1 MALLLRAVPVCAF
14 DPTLRVDYVFTGGR
28 GTASIALVRMSVTEG
43 WYGRSVNLDKL
54 IVPGHG
60 QIRLTDDATGKTIY
74 LNSFSTLYQEWLATP
89 EAKTTIKS
97 FENTYLLPMPEG
109 KATIQVCLQNVIGD
123 TICTYAHKV
132 VPTDILIAHKQA
144 SDIPAKYIH
153 KGGDPKQCIDVA
165 IVGEGYTARERKLFF
180 RDAQATVDALF
191 SHEPFKH
198 HQKDF
203 NFVAIVPASKQS
215 GVSLP
220 RKNDWRTTPFGSH
233 FDTFY
238 SARYLTIE
246 QLSCVHDALDGLPYE
261 HLIILANTDTYG
273 GGGIYGSYAM
283 GTSDN
288 ELSDVV
294 FVHEFGHSFAG
305 LGDEYYDSSTAYQ
318 DFYPAGVEPW
328 EPNITTCVDFDSKWK
343 DMIEEATPV
352 PTPNDPEKYYGIV
365 GLFEGAGYMTK
376 GCWRPY
382 YECRMLNNT
391 APAFCPV
398 CQRAIEAMIDF
409 YVN

>member
-1 MALLLRAVPVCAF
+1 M
-14 DPTLRVDYVFTGGR
+14 
-28 GTASIALVRMSVTEG
+28 
-43 WYGRSVNLDKL
+43 DKL

-273 GGGIYGSYAM
+273 GGGIYNSYTITT
-283 GTSDN
+283 GHH
-288 ELSDVV
+288 EKFKPVV
-294 FVHEFGHSFAG
+294 VHEFGHSFGA
-305 LGDEYYDSSTAYQ
+305 LADEYATKNESEPYYLSDI
-318 DFYPAGVEPW
+318 EPW
-328 EPNITTCVDFDSKWK
+328 NKNITTMHDFASKWK
-343 DMIEEATPV
+343 DMIDNKTE
-352 PTPNDPEKYYGIV
+352 GV
-365 GLFEGAGYMTK
+365 GLFEGAGYQSK
-376 GCWRPY
+376 GVWRPA
-382 YECRMLNNT
+382 EDCRMRTNE

-398 CQRAIEAMIDF
+398 CQQAIEEMIQ
-409 YVN
+409 YHLKQQ

>member
-1 MALLLRAVPVCAF
+1 MMIVAMALLLRAVPVCAF
-14 DPTLRVDYVFTGGR
+14 DRTLRVDYVFTGGR

-273 GGGIYGSYAM
+273 GGGIYNSYTITT
-283 GTSDN
+283 GHH
-288 ELSDVV
+288 EKFKPVV
-294 FVHEFGHSFAG
+294 VHEFGHSFGA
-305 LGDEYYDSSTAYQ
+305 LADEYATKNESEPYYLSDI
-318 DFYPAGVEPW
+318 EPW
-328 EPNITTCVDFDSKWK
+328 NKNITTMHDFASKWK
-343 DMIEEATPV
+343 DMIDNKTE
-352 PTPNDPEKYYGIV
+352 GV
-365 GLFEGAGYMTK
+365 GLFEGAGYQSK
-376 GCWRPY
+376 GVWRPA
-382 YECRMLNNT
+382 EDCRMRTNE

-398 CQRAIEAMIDF
+398 CQQAIEEMIQ
-409 YVN
+409 YHLKQQ

>member
-1 MALLLRAVPVCAF
+1 MMIVAMALLLRAVPVCAF
-14 DPTLRVDYVFTGGR
+14 DRTLRVDYVFTGGR

-273 GGGIYGSYAM
+273 GGGIYNSYTITT
-283 GTSDN
+283 GHHKKFKP
-288 ELSDVV
+288 VV
-294 FVHEFGHSFAG
+294 VHEFGHSFGA
-305 LGDEYYDSSTAYQ
+305 LADEYATKNESEPYYLSDI
-318 DFYPAGVEPW
+318 EPW
-328 EPNITTCVDFDSKWK
+328 NKNITTMHDFASKWK
-343 DMIEEATPV
+343 DMIDNKTE
-352 PTPNDPEKYYGIV
+352 GV
-365 GLFEGAGYMTK
+365 GLFEGAGYQSK
-376 GCWRPY
+376 GVWRPA
-382 YECRMLNNT
+382 EDCRMRTNE

-398 CQRAIEAMIDF
+398 CQRAIEEMIQ
-409 YVN
+409 YHLKQQ

>member
-1 MALLLRAVPVCAF
+1 MMIVAMALLLRAVPVCAF
-14 DPTLRVDYVFTGGR
+14 DRTLRVDYVFTGGR

-191 SHEPFKH
+191 SYEPFKH

-238 SARYLTIE
+238 SALYLTIE

-273 GGGIYGSYAM
+273 GGGIYNSYTITT
-283 GTSDN
+283 GHH
-288 ELSDVV
+288 EKFKPVV
-294 FVHEFGHSFAG
+294 VHEFGHSFGA
-305 LGDEYYDSSTAYQ
+305 LADEYATKNESEPYYLSDI
-318 DFYPAGVEPW
+318 EPW
-328 EPNITTCVDFDSKWK
+328 NKNITTMHDFASKWK
-343 DMIEEATPV
+343 DMIDNKTE
-352 PTPNDPEKYYGIV
+352 GV
-365 GLFEGAGYMTK
+365 GLFEGAGYQSK
-376 GCWRPY
+376 GVWRPA
-382 YECRMLNNT
+382 EDCRMRTNE

-398 CQRAIEAMIDF
+398 CQRAIEEMIQ
-409 YVN
+409 YHLKQQ